1 MIDPRA
7 NDGASCPRSPR
18 GRTPGLTVRLYSP
31 FIYNRNVRFGA
42 PKLGVQA
49 MTIRSR
55 TILGIVLIVAFVVG
69 GTGFTFLSVRHQQKS
84 LSDVETAAD
93 TVATRSI
100 MLVGTAK
107 DIALDVVQVQQFL
120 SDISATRAQD
130 GLDDGLKDAQRF
142 AEKFEH
148 DFGVATGAAEALH
161 RPELVRLLPE
171 LKSAFT
177 PYYETGRRMAQ
188 AYIDGGPSS
197 GNHIMPEFDKASNDL
212 QARVEQLLSLTDA
225 AVGDTVG
232 DLRRSIT
239 LIRGGGDRLVTISAL
254 LAILGT
260 MVTAGMGVLLFVGVV
275 RPLGLMTA
283 AMGRLADGDLAV
295 VVLGQGRHDEVGA
308 MAKAVL
314 IFRDHM
320 VAESR
325 LPAEQ
330 TEERQRAEVE
340 KRTAL
345 AGMADRIESETATA
359 LHEVGARTIEMTATA
374 DEMRASATRTGQSA
388 HSAASASAQAL
399 ANAQTVASAAEQ
411 LSASIAEI
419 GGQVAQSTEIVGRA
433 VTAGAETR
441 ASIEA
446 LNEQVGRIGA
456 VADMI
461 GEIAAKTNLLA
472 LNATIEAA
480 RAGEAGKGFAVVA
493 SEVKSLATQT
503 ARSTQ
508 EIAAHIAQVR
518 NATGVSVAAVVRI
531 EQTIGE
537 INAIAGSIA
546 AAVEEQGA
554 ATAEIARN
562 VTETAAAADEMT
574 NRTAEVSLEA
584 EQTGKHAAEV
594 RDNAGGLNTAVEE
607 LRHSVIRVVRTS
619 TTEVDRRHDRRF
631 PENLACRISIAG
643 RSSTAHVADLS
654 EHGAFVLD
662 GPSAPTGTRGT
673 LTLDSVGFAL
683 PFIVRSVD
691 ANGSHLAFELDE
703 ATAAKFRP
711 MPERL
716 SRSHNETADE
726 PRIRS
731 GT

>member
-1 MIDPRA
+1 
-7 NDGASCPRSPR
+7 
-18 GRTPGLTVRLYSP
+18 
-31 FIYNRNVRFGA
+31 
-42 PKLGVQA
+42 
-49 MTIRSR
+49 MTIRLR
-55 TILGIVLIVAFVVG
+55 TILGIVLIVAFVIG
-69 GTGFTFLSVRHQQKS
+69 GTGFTFLSVRNQQMS
-84 LSDVETAAD
+84 LSDVESAAD

-100 MLVGTAK
+100 MLVGAAQ

-130 GLDDGLKDAQRF
+130 GLDDGFKHAQRF

-148 DFGVATGAAEALH
+148 DFGVAAGVAEALH
-161 RPELVRLLPE
+161 RPEIVRLLPE
-171 LKSAFT
+171 LKAAFA

-188 AYIDGGPSS
+188 AYIDGGPGS
-197 GNHIMPEFDKASNDL
+197 GNHMMPEFDKASEDL
-212 QARVEQLLSLTDA
+212 QTKVEQLLSLTDA

-232 DLRRSIT
+232 NLRRSIA
-239 LIRGGGDRLVTISAL
+239 LIHEGGDRLVTITAL
-254 LAILGT
+254 FGILGT
-260 MVTAGMGVLLFVGVV
+260 VAAAGMGVLLFVGVV
-275 RPLGLMTA
+275 RPLGLMTV

-314 IFRDHM
+314 IFKDHM

-325 LPAEQ
+325 LAVEQ
-330 TEERQRAEVE
+330 TEERQRAEIE
-340 KRTAL
+340 KHAAL
-345 AGMADRIESETATA
+345 AGMADRIESETTTALQEVGVRTAEMIATA
-359 LHEVGARTIEMTATA
+359 EEMA
-374 DEMRASATRTGQSA
+374 ASATRTGQSA

-441 ASIEA
+441 ATIEV

-480 RAGEAGKGFAVVA
+480 RAGDAGKGFAVVA

-508 EIAAHIAQVR
+508 EIATHIAQVR
-518 NATGVSVAAVVRI
+518 NATGVSVAAVARI

-537 INAIAGSIA
+537 INAIASSIA

-562 VTETAAAADEMT
+562 VTETATAANEMT
-574 NRTAEVSLEA
+574 NRTTEVSEEA

-594 RDNAGGLNTAVEE
+594 RENAGGLNNAVEE

-619 TTEVDRRHDRRF
+619 TAEVDRRIERRF
-631 PENLACRISIAG
+631 PGHVTCRISIAG
-643 RSSTAHVADLS
+643 RSSAARVADLS
-654 EHGAFVLD
+654 QHGAFILD

-673 LTLDSVGFAL
+673 LTIDSVGFAL
-683 PFIVRSVD
+683 PFSVRSVED
-691 ANGSHLAFELDE
+691 NGLHLEFELDE

-711 MPERL
+711 IPERL
-716 SRSHNETADE
+716 SRNEKATADE